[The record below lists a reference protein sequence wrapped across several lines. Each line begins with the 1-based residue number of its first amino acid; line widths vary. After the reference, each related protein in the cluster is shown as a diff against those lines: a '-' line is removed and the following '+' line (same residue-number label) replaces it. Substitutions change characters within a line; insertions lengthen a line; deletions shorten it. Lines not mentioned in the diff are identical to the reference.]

1 MKRKHKKACTTLNY
15 VEHFL
20 LLASSITGCISI
32 SAFASLIGIVI
43 GIESSGI
50 GLKIC
55 AITPGIKASKSIIKK
70 KNMKHNKIVLLAKSK
85 LSNIEVLIFKTLINS
100 NVSHGKF
107 VLIYNALKEYG
118 ERKEEIK
125 KLKT

>member
-1 MKRKHKKACTTLNY
+1 MKRKHKKTCTTLNY

-100 NVSHGKF
+100 NVSHEKF